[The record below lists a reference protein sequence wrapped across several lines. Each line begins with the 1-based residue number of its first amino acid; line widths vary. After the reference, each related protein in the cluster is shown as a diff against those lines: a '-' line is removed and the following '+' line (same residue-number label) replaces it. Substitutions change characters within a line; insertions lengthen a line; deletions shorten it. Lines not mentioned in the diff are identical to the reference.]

1 MSCAYGAITARHGT
15 ISTAPARAARSGAG
29 AESSSAVCGA
39 GADSATASKRP
50 VSAPSAVSNR
60 HRFRGGPA
68 GRICAPV
75 AFAARREDLMNHR
88 RTSALVSGALILI
101 AAAGC
106 GDAGEQPANK
116 AKEAPMNAFEAV
128 VDHTTGVVDHTVTSI
143 EGDTVDLR
151 GYRGRPM
158 LIVNTASKCGFTKQY
173 DTLQRLYE
181 TFGDRGFV
189 IIGFPSN
196 DFGNQEPG
204 TEEEI
209 ANFCRLNYGVTFPM
223 MEKVHTTGPEQAPIY
238 RTLTAE
244 SPEGMRGEIKWNFT
258 KFLVNGDGEVVGR
271 FESSVDP
278 MDETIV
284 SAVEELLPSES

>member
-1 MSCAYGAITARHGT
+1 MHLKQWSNHSTGWWIT
-15 ISTAPARAARSGAG
+15 RS
-29 AESSSAVCGA
+29 
-39 GADSATASKRP
+39 P
-50 VSAPSAVSNR
+50 
-60 HRFRGGPA
+60 
-68 GRICAPV
+68 
-75 AFAARREDLMNHR
+75 
-88 RTSALVSGALILI
+88 
-101 AAAGC
+101 
-106 GDAGEQPANK
+106 
-116 AKEAPMNAFEAV
+116 
-128 VDHTTGVVDHTVTSI
+128 SI

-158 LIVNTASKCGFTKQY
+158 LIVNTASKCGYTKQY
-173 DTLQRLYE
+173 DTLQKLYE
-181 TFGDRGFV
+181 KFGDRGFV

-209 ANFCRLNYGVTFPM
+209 ANFCRLNFGVTFPM
-223 MEKVHTTGPEQAPIY
+223 MEKVHTKGPGQAPIY

-258 KFLVNGDGEVVGR
+258 KFLVNGDGEVVAR

-284 SAVEELLPSES
+284 SAVEELLPAES